1 MVANIR
7 SGSSPGGALYY
18 NKEKVDK
25 NEAEVLLWQ
34 KMLEPFNK
42 HGRMDID
49 ACMESFRPYLEANR
63 RTTNTVFHV
72 SLNPSPEDRL
82 TDERL
87 RDIARE
93 YMERMGYGEQPYIV
107 FKHKDISREH
117 LHIVS
122 LRVDEQ
128 GRKLPHDFEARRSME
143 ILRDLERKYGLHP
156 SVKGQ
161 GLTDREGLRKV
172 NYSEGNVKQQIS
184 SVARSCLR
192 NYKCSSYGEFR
203 TLLELLNVSVE
214 ERTGTV
220 DGRDYAGVIYGAM
233 TDDGYGIGTPFK
245 SSRIGKDVGYKALQ
259 KYYERSKS
267 ALKQDGTLNRLRQ
280 TVRDAMSPN
289 NTRNEFRQ
297 LLKVENIDAIFRINP
312 IGRIYGVTFID
323 HNDGIVANG
332 SVLGKE
338 FSANVFNELYPAP
351 KQAQQVAEQHVEQ
364 KHEVQNHAAN
374 PISGIVDTVLD
385 LADTRAYE
393 EQQRQ
398 MQQRRKKRRHRS

>member
-7 SGSSPGGALYY
+7 SGSSPEGALYY

-34 KMLEPFNK
+34 KMLEPFDK
-42 HGRMDID
+42 YGRMDVD

-267 ALKQDGTLNRLRQ
+267 ALKQDGSLDRLRQ
-280 TVRDAMSPN
+280 TVRDAMSPH
-289 NTRNEFRQ
+289 NTRDEFRQ
-297 LLKVENIDAIFRINP
+297 LLKAENIDAIFRINP
-312 IGRIYGVTFID
+312 VGRIYGVTFID
-323 HNDGIVANG
+323 HNEGIVANG
-332 SVLGKE
+332 SLLGKE

>member
-1 MVANIR
+1 
-7 SGSSPGGALYY
+7 
-18 NKEKVDK
+18 
-25 NEAEVLLWQ
+25 
-34 KMLEPFNK
+34 MLEPFDK
-42 HGRMDID
+42 YGRMDVD
-49 ACMESFRPYLEANR
+49 AFMDSFRPYLEANR
-63 RTTNTVFHV
+63 RTTNTVFQV

-82 TDERL
+82 TDGQF
-87 RDIARE
+87 RDIAQE
-93 YMERMGYGEQPYIV
+93 YMERMGYGNQPYIV

-161 GLTDREGLRKV
+161 ELTDKEGLRKV
-172 NYSEGNVKQQIS
+172 NYPEGNVKQQIS

-245 SSRIGKDVGYKALQ
+245 SSRIGRDVGYKALQ

-267 ALKQDGTLNRLRQ
+267 ALKQDGSLDRLRQ
-280 TVRDAMSPN
+280 TVRDAMSPH
-289 NTRNEFRQ
+289 NTRDEFRQ
-297 LLKVENIDAIFRINP
+297 LLKAENIDAIFRINP
-312 IGRIYGVTFID
+312 VGRIYGVTFID
-323 HNDGIVANG
+323 HNDGIVARR

-351 KQAQQVAEQHVEQ
+351 KNDKQVPEQHT
-364 KHEVQNHAAN
+364 A
-374 PISGIVDTVLD
+374 P
-385 LADTRAYE
+385 
-393 EQQRQ
+393 
-398 MQQRRKKRRHRS
+398 

>member
-25 NEAEVLLWQ
+25 DEAEVLLWQ
-34 KMLEPFNK
+34 KMLEPYDK
-42 HGRMDID
+42 CGRLDID
-49 ACMESFRPYLEANR
+49 ACMESFMPYLEANR
-63 RTTNTVFHV
+63 RTTNTVFHA

-82 TDERL
+82 TDEQL
-87 RDIARE
+87 RKIACE

-259 KYYERSKS
+259 KYYGMSKDNLKKPG
-267 ALKQDGTLNRLRQ
+267 ALDRLRQ
-280 TVRDAMSPN
+280 TVKDAMSPH
-289 NTRNEFRQ
+289 NTRDEFRQ
-297 LLKVENIDAIFRINP
+297 LLKAESINTVFRINP
-312 IGRIYGVTFID
+312 VGRVYGVMFID
-323 HNDGIVANG
+323 HTNGIVANG
-332 SVLGKE
+332 SVLGRE
-338 FSANVFNELYPAP
+338 FSAGVFNELFPTSR
-351 KQAQQVAEQHVEQ
+351 KETLHTAEQHAERQYEQ
-364 KHEVQNHAAN
+364 RSRTAN
-374 PISGIVDTVLD
+374 PVSGVVDTLLD
-385 LADTRAYE
+385 LVDARAFE
-393 EQQRQ
+393 EQQRI
-398 MQQRRKKRRHRS
+398 QRRRRKRKLHR

>member
-25 NEAEVLLWQ
+25 DEAEVLLWQ
-34 KMLEPFNK
+34 KMREPYDK
-42 HGRMDID
+42 CGRLDID
-49 ACMESFRPYLEANR
+49 ACMESFMPYLEANR
-63 RTTNTVFHV
+63 RTTNTVFHA

-82 TDERL
+82 TDEQL
-87 RDIARE
+87 RKIACE

-128 GRKLPHDFEARRSME
+128 GRKLPHDFEARRPME
-143 ILRDLERKYGLHP
+143 VLRDLERKYGLHP

-172 NYSEGNVKQQIS
+172 NYPEGNVKRQVS
-184 SVARSCLR
+184 SVVRSCLR

-203 TLLELLNVSVE
+203 TLLERFNVSTE

-220 DGRDYAGVIYGAM
+220 DGRSYAGMVYGAL

-245 SSRIGKDVGYKALQ
+245 SSCIGKDVGYKALQ
-259 KYYERSKS
+259 KYYATSKDR
-267 ALKQDGTLNRLRQ
+267 LKEKGSLDSLRQ
-280 TVRDAMSPN
+280 TVKDAMSPH
-289 NTRNEFRQ
+289 NTRDEFRQ
-297 LLKVENIDAIFRINP
+297 LLKADGIDAVFRMNP

-323 HNDGIVANG
+323 HNTGIVANG

-338 FSANVFNELYPAP
+338 FSANVFNDLYPAP

>member
-49 ACMESFRPYLEANR
+49 ACMASFRPYLEANR

-156 SVKGQ
+156 SIKGEEQ
-161 GLTDREGLRKV
+161 ADRLGLRKV
-172 NYSEGNVKQQIS
+172 NYKEGNVKQQIS
-184 SVARSCLR
+184 SVVRSCLC

-203 TLLELLNVSVE
+203 TLLERFNVSVE
-214 ERTGTV
+214 ERTGTI
-220 DGRDYAGVIYGAM
+220 DGRDYAGVIYG
-233 TDDGYGIGTPFK
+233 P
-245 SSRIGKDVGYKALQ
+245 
-259 KYYERSKS
+259 
-267 ALKQDGTLNRLRQ
+267 
-280 TVRDAMSPN
+280 
-289 NTRNEFRQ
+289 
-297 LLKVENIDAIFRINP
+297 
-312 IGRIYGVTFID
+312 
-323 HNDGIVANG
+323 
-332 SVLGKE
+332 
-338 FSANVFNELYPAP
+338 
-351 KQAQQVAEQHVEQ
+351 
-364 KHEVQNHAAN
+364 
-374 PISGIVDTVLD
+374 
-385 LADTRAYE
+385 
-393 EQQRQ
+393 
-398 MQQRRKKRRHRS
+398 